1 MIAALL
7 LWTGLSAAASCC
19 ASAGLAPTALAS
31 CDQLGV
37 ALGVGG
43 DLETGAWAWGG
54 AWSGVGDDGG
64 GTGTASLSALG
75 RATPWLQLG
84 LRLPLQ
90 LSVDTLD
97 GQRDAGLGL
106 GQTSAWLIVEA
117 PPGWPSDAAPV
128 LGLELGLRGQPAEQD
143 GHGHLSAALGARI
156 ATAPAAWG
164 IWGGASLEQPLAG
177 GGARSADGALTVDH
191 ALGPRARLGLA
202 AHGQLTL
209 GAFPALQTAAG
220 PALSLSP
227 RRADRLV
234 LAALLGP
241 PLSGAGWNAPSSL
254 QVTVEWLSVLRPA
267 PSGA

>member
-7 LWTGLSAAASCC
+7 LWTGVSAAASCC

-43 DLETGAWAWGG
+43 DLETGAWDWGG

-90 LSVDTLD
+90 LSVDNLD
-97 GQRDAGLGL
+97 GQRDTGLGL
-106 GQTSAWLIVEA
+106 GQT
-117 PPGWPSDAAPV
+117 SDAAPV
-128 LGLELGLRGQPAEQD
+128 LGLELGLRGQPAEQES
-143 GHGHLSAALGARI
+143 HAHLSAALGARI

-164 IWGGASLEQPLAG
+164 IWGGASLEQPLHG

>member
-7 LWTGLSAAASCC
+7 LWTGVSAAASCC

-90 LSVDTLD
+90 LSVDSLD
-97 GQRDAGLGL
+97 GQSDAGLGL

-128 LGLELGLRGQPAEQD
+128 LGLELGLRGQPAEQES
-143 GHGHLSAALGARI
+143 HAHLSAALGARI

-164 IWGGASLEQPLAG
+164 IWGGASLEQRDAVGSIRAG
-177 GGARSADGALTVDH
+177 
-191 ALGPRARLGLA
+191 LGLA